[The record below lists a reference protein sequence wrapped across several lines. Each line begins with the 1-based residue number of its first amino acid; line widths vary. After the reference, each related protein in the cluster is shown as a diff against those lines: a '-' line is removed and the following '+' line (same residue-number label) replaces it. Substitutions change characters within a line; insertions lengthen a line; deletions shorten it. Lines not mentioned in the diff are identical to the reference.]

1 MRKVIFLCLL
11 SLSLCLGKPA
21 DNQGASGVPTPSP
34 SPIPSQPQVPV
45 SSNVPVAANAPKE
58 NGLIPPVPT
67 IPTPSPTP
75 NPNIQVKS
83 EQATASSAAQAP
95 VKPVDP
101 APLKPA
107 APASVPTTDNNKTT
121 EKKVEIP
128 PQGKPQE
135 APANKTEEVP
145 KTPIPVTTVKPS
157 EPTKPTVAPK
167 DDAAVHPIE
176 ARSGFDGPSFIGGII
191 LTLGLLA
198 IGFMGFKYYK
208 NQTERNYHT
217 L

>member
-21 DNQGASGVPTPSP
+21 DNQGAPGVPSP
-34 SPIPSQPQVPV
+34 PPAPLPSQPPVPV
-45 SSNVPVAANAPKE
+45 SSNVPVDPNAAKITAP
-58 NGLIPPVPT
+58 IPVP
-67 IPTPSPTP
+67 IIVPVPGPTP
-75 NPNIQVKS
+75 NPNPQVKS
-83 EQATASSAAQAP
+83 EQAASPAAQAP
-95 VKPVDP
+95 AKPVDP
-101 APLKPA
+101 APAKPV
-107 APASVPTTDNNKTT
+107 APAPVPTTDNNITT

-145 KTPIPVTTVKPS
+145 KTPIPVPTEKPS